1 MHPMDHRVRR
11 QLAGERIERLRAEAA
26 PRGDGLGL
34 ARRVVG
40 GLVPAFHAV
49 LEAPNALAQ
58 RAPQLG
64 QPRRAEH
71 DQRNQ
76 EHDRQLL
83 G

>member
-1 MHPMDHRVRR
+1 MHPMDSQGRR
-11 QLAGERIERLRAEAA
+11 QLAGERIEQLRGEAA
-26 PRGDGLGL
+26 PRDGGLGL
-34 ARRVVG
+34 GRRVVG
-40 GLVPAFHAV
+40 GIVPAVHAV
-49 LEAPNALAQ
+49 LEAPNALTQ

-64 QPRRAEH
+64 QPRRPEH